1 MDLSLIQCL
10 VIAAVGALGSILV
23 NRGVAVFNDGLRP
36 IMPEYLEGRM
46 TRGEPCC
53 NKLCIKFWINHR
65 VWYSAFHRSNNH
77 YWTQYFIGL

>member
-46 TRGEPCC
+46 TEGS
-53 NKLCIKFWINHR
+53 LLQQALH
-65 VWYSAFHRSNNH
+65 
-77 YWTQYFIGL
+77 